1 LKMAEKVIEINNISK
16 FYKIDNFKVN
26 ALNGINLNVSRG
38 EFLAIM
44 GPSGSGKSTLMNII
58 GCLDT
63 PSKGNYS
70 LDSQDISKLNDN
82 RLAEI
87 RNKKVGFVF
96 QTFNLLS
103 RYNAIDNIELP
114 LIYSKGRLPKPR
126 REMIMDVITAVG
138 LKGREKH
145 RPSQMSGGERQRVAI
160 ARALINSP
168 SIILADEPTGNL
180 DSRTGEEIMAIFQD
194 LNMQGKTILLVTHEM
209 DIAKHT
215 NRILYLSDGI
225 LTGEEKIREPISAVE
240 TLKNMPTLED
250 RISKLEENNNYEE
263 DI

>member
-1 LKMAEKVIEINNISK
+1 MGEKVIEIKNVSK
-16 FYKIDNFKVN
+16 VYKIDNFKVN
-26 ALNGINLNVSRG
+26 ALNGINLNITKG
-38 EFLAIM
+38 EFVAIM

-63 PSKGNYS
+63 PTKGTYT

-103 RYNAIDNIELP
+103 RYTAIDNIELP
-114 LIYSKGRLPKPR
+114 LIYSKGRLTKPR
-126 REMIMDVITAVG
+126 REMIMDVIISVG

-180 DSRTGEEIMAIFQD
+180 DSRTGEEILAIFQD
-194 LNMQGKTILLVTHEM
+194 LNMQGRTILLVTHEM

-215 NRILYLSDGI
+215 DRILYLKDGLI
-225 LTGEEKIREPISAVE
+225 TGEEKIKDPLSAKNI
-240 TLKNMPTLED
+240 LKDMPSLED
-250 RISKLEENNNYEE
+250 RINRIEEKNHNEKNN
-263 DI
+263 

>member
-1 LKMAEKVIEINNISK
+1 MNEKVINIKNVSK
-16 FYKIDNFKVN
+16 IYKIDKFNVN
-26 ALNGINLNVSRG
+26 ALNGINLEISEG
-38 EFLAIM
+38 EFVAIL

-63 PSKGNYS
+63 PTKGNYT
-70 LDSQDISKLNDN
+70 LDSQDVSKLNDN

-126 REMIMDVITAVG
+126 REMIMDAIKAVG

-168 SIILADEPTGNL
+168 AIILADEPTGNL
-180 DSRTGEEIMAIFQD
+180 DTRTGEEIMAILQE
-194 LNMQGKTILLVTHEM
+194 LNIQGRTILLVTHEL
-209 DIAKHT
+209 DIARHT
-215 NRILYLSDGI
+215 NRILNLRDGI
-225 LTGEEKIREPISAVE
+225 ITSEEKIREPISAKDS
-240 TLKNMPTLED
+240 LKNMPTLEE
-250 RISKLEENNNYEE
+250 RISKIEGNDDNEKS
-263 DI
+263 I

>member
-1 LKMAEKVIEINNISK
+1 MNEKVINIKSVSK
-16 FYKIDNFKVN
+16 IYKIDKLNVN
-26 ALNGINLNVSRG
+26 ALNGINLEISKG
-38 EFLAIM
+38 EFVAIM

-63 PSKGNYS
+63 PTKGNYT
-70 LDSQDISKLNDN
+70 LDDQDISKLNDN

-96 QTFNLLS
+96 QTFNLLP

-126 REMIMDVITAVG
+126 REMIMDAIKAVG

-145 RPSQMSGGERQRVAI
+145 RPTQMSGGERQRVAI

-168 SIILADEPTGNL
+168 AIILADEPTGNL
-180 DSRTGEEIMAIFQD
+180 DSRTGEEIMAIFQE
-194 LNMQGKTILLVTHEM
+194 LNQQGRTILLVTHELE
-209 DIAKHT
+209 IARHT
-215 NRILYLSDGI
+215 SRILYLSDGI
-225 LTGEEKIREPISAVE
+225 ITGEERIKEPISAKDS
-240 TLKNMPTLED
+240 LKNMPTLEE
-250 RISKLEENNNYEE
+250 RISKLEGNNNNEKN
-263 DI
+263 I

>member
-1 LKMAEKVIEINNISK
+1 MNEKVINIKNVSK
-16 FYKIDNFKVN
+16 IYKIDKFNVN
-26 ALNGINLNVSRG
+26 ALNGINLEISEG
-38 EFLAIM
+38 EFVAIM

-63 PSKGNYS
+63 PTKGNYT
-70 LDSQDISKLNDN
+70 LDSQDVSKLNDN

-126 REMIMDVITAVG
+126 REMIMDAIKAVG

-168 SIILADEPTGNL
+168 AIILADEPTGNL
-180 DSRTGEEIMAIFQD
+180 DTRTGEEIMAILQE
-194 LNMQGKTILLVTHEM
+194 LNIQGRTILLVTHEL
-209 DIAKHT
+209 DIARHT
-215 NRILYLSDGI
+215 NRILYLRDGI
-225 LTGEEKIREPISAVE
+225 ITSEEKIREPISAKDS
-240 TLKNMPTLED
+240 LKNMPTLEE
-250 RISKLEENNNYEE
+250 RISKIEGNDDNEKS
-263 DI
+263 I

>member
-1 LKMAEKVIEINNISK
+1 MNEKVINIKSVSK
-16 FYKIDNFKVN
+16 IYKIDKFNVN
-26 ALNGINLNVSRG
+26 ALNGINLEISEG
-38 EFLAIM
+38 EFVAIM

-63 PSKGNYS
+63 PTRGNYT
-70 LDSQDISKLNDN
+70 LDSQDVSKLNDN

-103 RYNAIDNIELP
+103 RYNAMDNIELP

-126 REMIMDVITAVG
+126 REMIMDAIKAVG

-168 SIILADEPTGNL
+168 AIILADEPTGNL
-180 DSRTGEEIMAIFQD
+180 DTRTGEEIMAILQE
-194 LNMQGKTILLVTHEM
+194 LNIQGRTILLVTHEL
-209 DIAKHT
+209 DIARHT
-215 NRILYLSDGI
+215 NRILYLRDGI
-225 LTGEEKIREPISAVE
+225 ITGEEKIREPISAKDS
-240 TLKNMPTLED
+240 LKNMPTLEE
-250 RISKLEENNNYEE
+250 RISKLEENNDNEKN
-263 DI
+263 I

>member
-1 LKMAEKVIEINNISK
+1 MNEKVINIKNVSK
-16 FYKIDNFKVN
+16 IYKIDKLNVN
-26 ALNGINLNVSRG
+26 ALNGINLEISKG
-38 EFLAIM
+38 EFVAIM

-63 PSKGNYS
+63 PTKGNYT

-96 QTFNLLS
+96 QTFNLLP
-103 RYNAIDNIELP
+103 RYNAMDNIELP
-114 LIYSKGRLPKPR
+114 LIYSKGRLLKPR
-126 REMIMDVITAVG
+126 REMIMDAIKAVG

-145 RPSQMSGGERQRVAI
+145 RPTQMSGGERQRVAI

-168 SIILADEPTGNL
+168 AIILADEPTGNL

-194 LNMQGKTILLVTHEM
+194 LNQQGRTILLVTHEL
-209 DIAKHT
+209 DIARHT

-225 LTGEEKIREPISAVE
+225 ITGEERIKEPVSAKDS
-240 TLKNMPTLED
+240 LKNMPTLEE
-250 RISKLEENNNYEE
+250 RISKLEEINDNEKN
-263 DI
+263 I

>member
-1 LKMAEKVIEINNISK
+1 MNEKVINIKSVSK
-16 FYKIDNFKVN
+16 IYKIDKLIVN
-26 ALNGINLNVSRG
+26 ALNGINLEISEG
-38 EFLAIM
+38 EFVAIM

-63 PSKGNYS
+63 PTKGNYT
-70 LDSQDISKLNDN
+70 LDSQDVSKLNDN

-126 REMIMDVITAVG
+126 REMIMDAIKAVG

-168 SIILADEPTGNL
+168 AIILADEPTGNL
-180 DSRTGEEIMAIFQD
+180 DTRTGEEIMAILQE
-194 LNMQGKTILLVTHEM
+194 LNIQGRTILLVTHEL
-209 DIAKHT
+209 DIARHT
-215 NRILYLSDGI
+215 NRILYLRDGI
-225 LTGEEKIREPISAVE
+225 ITSEEKIREPISAKDS
-240 TLKNMPTLED
+240 LKNMPTLEE
-250 RISKLEENNNYEE
+250 RISKIEGNDDNEKS
-263 DI
+263 I

>member
-1 LKMAEKVIEINNISK
+1 
-16 FYKIDNFKVN
+16 
-26 ALNGINLNVSRG
+26 
-38 EFLAIM
+38 
-44 GPSGSGKSTLMNII
+44 MNII

-63 PSKGNYS
+63 PTKGHYT

-96 QTFNLLS
+96 QTFNLLA

-126 REMIMDVITAVG
+126 REMIMDVIIAVG

-160 ARALINSP
+160 ARALINNP
-168 SIILADEPTGNL
+168 AIILADEPTGNL
-180 DSRTGEEIMAIFQD
+180 DSRTGEEIMSIFQD

-215 NRILYLSDGI
+215 NRIVYLRDGI
-225 LTGEEKIREPISAVE
+225 ITGEEKIKEPISAQY

>member
-1 LKMAEKVIEINNISK
+1 MGEKVIEIRNISK
-16 FYKIDNFKVN
+16 VYKIDNFKVN
-26 ALNGINLNVSRG
+26 ALNGINLNVNKG
-38 EFLAIM
+38 EFVAIM

-58 GCLDT
+58 GCLDI
-63 PSKGNYS
+63 PSKGNYA
-70 LDSQDISKLNDN
+70 LDSQDVSKLNDN

-114 LIYSKGRLPKPR
+114 LIYSKGKLPKSR
-126 REMIMDVITAVG
+126 REMVMDVIISVG

-160 ARALINSP
+160 ARALINNP

-194 LNMQGKTILLVTHEM
+194 LNMQGKTIVLVTHEM

-215 NRILYLSDGI
+215 NRILYLRDGI
-225 LTGEEKIREPISAVE
+225 ITGEEKIKEPISAAE
-240 TLKNMPTLED
+240 TLKNIPTLED

>member
-1 LKMAEKVIEINNISK
+1 MNEKVINIKSVSK
-16 FYKIDNFKVN
+16 IYKIDKFNVN
-26 ALNGINLNVSRG
+26 ALNGINLEISEG
-38 EFLAIM
+38 EFVAIM

-63 PSKGNYS
+63 PTKGNYT
-70 LDSQDISKLNDN
+70 LDSQDVSKLNDN

-126 REMIMDVITAVG
+126 REMIMDAIKAVG

-168 SIILADEPTGNL
+168 AIILADEPTGNL
-180 DSRTGEEIMAIFQD
+180 DTRTGEEIMAILQE
-194 LNMQGKTILLVTHEM
+194 LNIQGRTILLVTHEM
-209 DIAKHT
+209 DIARHT
-215 NRILYLSDGI
+215 NRILYLRDGI
-225 LTGEEKIREPISAVE
+225 ITGEEKIREPISAKDS
-240 TLKNMPTLED
+240 LKNMPTLEE
-250 RISKLEENNNYEE
+250 RISKLEENNDNEKS
-263 DI
+263 I

>member
-1 LKMAEKVIEINNISK
+1 MGEKVIEIRNISK
-16 FYKIDNFKVN
+16 EYKIDNFKVN
-26 ALNGINLNVSRG
+26 ALNGINLKVAKG
-38 EFLAIM
+38 EFVAIM

-58 GCLDT
+58 GCLDVPT
-63 PSKGNYS
+63 KGNYS
-70 LDSQDISKLNDN
+70 LDSQDVSKLNDN

-96 QTFNLLS
+96 QTFNLLA

-126 REMIMDVITAVG
+126 RDMIMDAIISVG

-160 ARALINSP
+160 ARALINNP

-194 LNMQGKTILLVTHEM
+194 LNMQGKTIVLVTHEM

-215 NRILYLSDGI
+215 NRILYLRDGI
-225 LTGEEKIREPISAVE
+225 ITGEEKIKEPVSAKE
-240 TLKNMPTLED
+240 TLINMPTLED

>member
-1 LKMAEKVIEINNISK
+1 MSEKVINIKSISK
-16 FYKIDNFKVN
+16 IYKIDNMKVN
-26 ALNGINLNVSRG
+26 ALNGINLEVLKG
-38 EFLAIM
+38 EFVAIM

-63 PSKGNYS
+63 PTKGSYT
-70 LDSQDISKLNDN
+70 LDNQDISKLNDN

-103 RYNAIDNIELP
+103 KYNAIDNIELP
-114 LIYSKGRLPKPR
+114 LIYAKGRLPKPR
-126 REMIMDVITAVG
+126 REMIMDAIKAVG

-145 RPSQMSGGERQRVAI
+145 RPTQMSGGERQRVAI

-168 SIILADEPTGNL
+168 AVILADEPTGNL

-194 LNMQGKTILLVTHEM
+194 LNMQGRTILLVTHEM

-215 NRILYLSDGI
+215 NRILYLRDGI
-225 LTGEEKIREPISAVE
+225 ITGEEIIEEPISAKD
-240 TLKNMPTLED
+240 TLKNMPTLEE
-250 RISKLEENNNYEE
+250 RISIIEENINNEK

>member
-1 LKMAEKVIEINNISK
+1 MGEKVIEIKGISK
-16 FYKIDNFKVN
+16 EYKIDKFKVN
-26 ALNGINLNVSRG
+26 ALNGINLNVNKG
-38 EFLAIM
+38 EFVAIM

-63 PSKGNYS
+63 PTKGNYA

-96 QTFNLLS
+96 QTFNLLA

-126 REMIMDVITAVG
+126 REMIMDVIISVG

-215 NRILYLSDGI
+215 GRILYLSDGI
-225 LTGEEKIREPISAVE
+225 LTGEEKIRKPISAVE

-250 RISKLEENNNYEE
+250 RINKLEEINNYEE

>member
-1 LKMAEKVIEINNISK
+1 MGEKVIEIKNISK
-16 FYKIDNFKVN
+16 EYKIDNFKVN
-26 ALNGINLNVSRG
+26 ALNSINLDINKG
-38 EFLAIM
+38 EFAAIM

-63 PSKGNYS
+63 PTKGSYF
-70 LDSQDISKLNDN
+70 LDSHDVSKLNDN
-82 RLAEI
+82 KLAEI
-87 RNKKVGFVF
+87 RNTKVGFVF

-103 RYNAIDNIELP
+103 KLNALDNIELP
-114 LIYSKGRLPKPR
+114 LIYHKGNFSRSRK
-126 REMIMDVITAVG
+126 EIIMEAINSVG

-160 ARALINSP
+160 ARALINDP

-194 LNMQGKTILLVTHEM
+194 LNMRGKTILLVTHEM

-215 NRILYLSDGI
+215 SRILYLRDGLI
-225 LTGEEKIREPISAVE
+225 TGEEKIKEPISAKVV
-240 TLKNMPTLED
+240 LRNMPTLEE
-250 RISKLEENNNYEE
+250 RISKIEENINEKDN
-263 DI
+263 